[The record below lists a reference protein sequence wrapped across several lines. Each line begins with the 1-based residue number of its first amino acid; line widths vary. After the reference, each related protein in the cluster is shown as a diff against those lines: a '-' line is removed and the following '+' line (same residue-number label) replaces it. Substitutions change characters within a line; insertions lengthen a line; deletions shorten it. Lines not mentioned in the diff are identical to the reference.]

1 MALKLANSELQRT
14 YLSNSEELKTALGI
28 PSDEIIV
35 STFFDNVNVVIKTVR
50 KNGTNEDLEALKQ
63 QQIDEQLAK
72 VV

>member
-1 MALKLANSELQRT
+1 MDLKLANSELQRT